1 MFFLSDRKRTVY
13 DKKKK
18 EIYMYILQFIVTNFV
33 HVSIVFQLKQWYMYG
48 TDIFTMQQKSDNDGI
63 LNFDV
68 KAAQETYIKLEEIS
82 KKTKCKTT

>member
-33 HVSIVFQLKQWYMYG
+33 HVSIVFELK
-48 TDIFTMQQKSDNDGI
+48 
-63 LNFDV
+63 
-68 KAAQETYIKLEEIS
+68 
-82 KKTKCKTT
+82 